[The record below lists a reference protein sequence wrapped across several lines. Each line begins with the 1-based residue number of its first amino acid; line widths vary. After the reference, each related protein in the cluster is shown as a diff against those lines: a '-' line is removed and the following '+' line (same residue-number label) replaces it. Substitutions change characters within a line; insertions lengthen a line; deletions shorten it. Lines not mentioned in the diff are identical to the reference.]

1 MFKKI
6 VYAVGGAA
14 IVLVGISLYIAFV
27 EDEDLGP
34 PEPQGSLTP

>member
-27 EDEDLGP
+27 EDEDLESP
-34 PEPQGSLTP
+34 DPQGSPTP